1 MLGSDLLA
9 RLRCFATALVLLP
22 LALACSEDPTGPE
35 IRPVRQ
41 LMVAAQDSAFVDLA
55 TDTAVV
61 VTGASSAA
69 WDVGFWQT
77 AAFVN
82 ASAGLSAVCLCQN
95 AAATPEEI
103 MAMSPESELAD
114 FEAVTAADIP
124 ASGWS
129 ATLFNEKRWYRYNLT
144 GNDHQIWPTF
154 DVYLVRRGSEVYK
167 VQLIGYY
174 NAEGDPR
181 FVTFRYVRLEG

>member
-1 MLGSDLLA
+1 MIGSDLLV
-9 RLRCFATALVLLP
+9 RLRRFTTLLVLLP
-22 LALACSEDPTGPE
+22 LAAACSEDPTGPE
-35 IRPVRQ
+35 IQPVRQ
-41 LMVAAQDSAFVDLA
+41 LMVAAEDSAFIDLA
-55 TDTAVV
+55 ADTAVL

-69 WDVGFWQT
+69 WDFGFWQT

-82 ASAGLSAVCLCQN
+82 ASAGASVLCLCQN
-95 AAATPEEI
+95 AAATPAEI
-103 MAMSPESELAD
+103 MEMSPESELAD

-129 ATLFNEKRWYRYNLT
+129 ATVFNENRWYRYNLT
-144 GNDHQIWPTF
+144 GTDHQIWPTF

-181 FVTFRYVRLEG
+181 YVTFRYVKLEG